1 MKTINIK
8 PNEIGVIEKLDN
20 LLLLKPIGLGSNEIQ
35 TLYMKARRFGG
46 WYSQSWGGW
55 IFYNKENAE
64 KFNKIKS

>member
-1 MKTINIK
+1 MKNIK
-8 PNEIGVIEKLDN
+8 PNEIGIIEKLEN
-20 LLLLKPIGLGSNEIQ
+20 LFILKPIGLGTSEIQ
-35 TLYMKARRFGG
+35 SLYMRARQLGG